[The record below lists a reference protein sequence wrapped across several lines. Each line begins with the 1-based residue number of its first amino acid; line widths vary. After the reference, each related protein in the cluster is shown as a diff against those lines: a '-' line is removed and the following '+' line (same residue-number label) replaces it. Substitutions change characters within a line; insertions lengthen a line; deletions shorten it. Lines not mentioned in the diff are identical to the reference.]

1 MVNKNNQKFILAFAQ
16 NQREE
21 LRDLNNVAISLS
33 AERGTHQQ
41 NFIVCVIKKKDK
53 NFNGNS
59 FYE

>member
-1 MVNKNNQKFILAFAQ
+1 MVNKNNQKFLLAFAQ

-21 LRDLNNVAISLS
+21 LRDLNNIAISLS

-41 NFIVCVIKKKDK
+41 NFIVCIKKKKDRNSNK
-53 NFNGNS
+53 DS